1 MGSPDCTSIS
11 LKLPPLQPSGAGSC
25 DGADAMIVQMKA
37 GSRAYWE
44 KAEALTTP
52 LDAAKVE
59 PGRAG
64 TVLTVRADPTMVYQF
79 RALARNSAG
88 ISAPGAASPPTMVNR
103 FYAALL
109 EPPKPTATS
118 SASYTVSWGATLGAC
133 QPDVRWDLLYSRIVD
148 DDWHSIAE
156 NVATES
162 VELPA
167 LRCADG
173 CVFKARARAVEG
185 FSGYSKNSAPLPTKP
200 LPQARAGAIR
210 LEVRLESPG
219 SGSSGGD
226 DPSERSD
233 DAIARGLARLAEV
246 PEKEEKE
253 AVSIVE
259 RRCVL
264 DDGACF
270 FVFDLWL
277 QPGDTARAIGA
288 ARNLARALQGRDAKG
303 GGAAEAL
310 RDVDLQYGLRLVSQ
324 DDDVTQRIEPSV
336 STLATL
342 WSVAA
347 GVTRLASRSPMAV
360 LSLVAALGLACCA
373 YCCCRLCLRARFH
386 THSKIR
392 QDDDDDDDDDDAWPE
407 DAHADGASEHWRDD
421 IHGGRCD
428 KASPKVSS
436 ASANTRREEG
446 GEVEPT
452 YQI

>member
-1 MGSPDCTSIS
+1 
-11 LKLPPLQPSGAGSC
+11 
-25 DGADAMIVQMKA
+25 MIIQMKA

-44 KAEALTTP
+44 KAEALTS

-64 TVLTVRADPTMVYQF
+64 SVLTVRADPTMVYQF

-133 QPDVRWDLLYSRIVD
+133 QPDVRWDLLYSRVVD
-148 DDWHSIAE
+148 DDWHSVAD

-210 LEVRLESPG
+210 LEMRLELPR
-219 SGSSGGD
+219 SGSSGAD
-226 DPSERSD
+226 DPSERSEG
-233 DAIARGLARLAEV
+233 AIARGLATLAEV
-246 PEKEEKE
+246 LEKE

-270 FVFDLWL
+270 FVFDLAAF
-277 QPGDTARAIGA
+277 GDTARAMGA
-288 ARNLARALQGRDAKG
+288 ARNLARALQGRDTKA

-310 RDVDLQYGLRLVSQ
+310 RDVDVQYGLRLISQ
-324 DDDVTQRIEPSV
+324 DSDVTRRIEPSV
-336 STLATL
+336 TLTDRLVSAL
-342 WSVAA
+342 AALRSVAG

-360 LSLVAALGLACCA
+360 LSLVAALGFVCCA
-373 YCCCRLCLRARFH
+373 YCFCRICLRGRFH

-392 QDDDDDDDDDDAWPE
+392 QDDDDDDAWPE
-407 DAHADGASEHWRDD
+407 DANEDGTSDHWRDD
-421 IHGGRCD
+421 TYGRRCD
-428 KASPKVSS
+428 DVRGSRDNANPKGSS
-436 ASANTRREEG
+436 ASANTRSCAGAEDED
-446 GEVEPT
+446 EDPT

>member
-1 MGSPDCTSIS
+1 MLI
-11 LKLPPLQPSGAGSC
+11 
-25 DGADAMIVQMKA
+25 QMKA

-44 KAEALTTP
+44 KAEALTS
-52 LDAAKVE
+52 LGAATVE

-64 TVLTVRADPTMVYQF
+64 GSVLTIRADPTMVYQF

-118 SASYTVSWGATLGAC
+118 SASYTVSWGATATLGAC
-133 QPDVRWDLLYSRIVD
+133 QPDVRWDLLYSRVVD
-148 DDWHSIAE
+148 DDWHSIAD

-210 LEVRLESPG
+210 LEMRLESPR
-219 SGSSGGD
+219 SGSSGAD

-233 DAIARGLARLAEV
+233 GAIARGLATLAEV
-246 PEKEEKE
+246 PEKEQ

-270 FVFDLWL
+270 FVFDLTAF
-277 QPGDTARAIGA
+277 GDTARAMGA
-288 ARNLARALQGRDAKG
+288 ARNLARALQGRDTKG

-310 RDVDLQYGLRLVSQ
+310 RDVDRQYGLRLISQ
-324 DDDVTQRIEPSV
+324 DSDVTRRIEPSV
-336 STLATL
+336 TLTDRSVSAL
-342 WSVAA
+342 AALRSVAG
-347 GVTRLASRSPMAV
+347 GVARLASRSPMAV
-360 LSLVAALGLACCA
+360 LSLVAALGFVCCA
-373 YCCCRLCLRARFH
+373 YCCRRICLRGRFH

-392 QDDDDDDDDDDAWPE
+392 QDDDDDDAWPE
-407 DAHADGASEHWRDD
+407 DANEDGTSGSHCSLDYPL
-421 IHGGRCD
+421 H
-428 KASPKVSS
+428 
-436 ASANTRREEG
+436 RRIVGAEDED
-446 GEVEPT
+446 PT

>member
-1 MGSPDCTSIS
+1 MLI
-11 LKLPPLQPSGAGSC
+11 
-25 DGADAMIVQMKA
+25 QMKA

-44 KAEALTTP
+44 KAEALTS
-52 LDAAKVE
+52 LGAATVE

-64 TVLTVRADPTMVYQF
+64 GSVLTIRADPTMVYQF

-133 QPDVRWDLLYSRIVD
+133 QPDVRWDLLYSRVVD
-148 DDWHSIAE
+148 DDWHSIAD

-210 LEVRLESPG
+210 LEMRLESPR
-219 SGSSGGD
+219 SGSSGAD

-233 DAIARGLARLAEV
+233 GAIARGLATLAEV
-246 PEKEEKE
+246 PEKEQ

-270 FVFDLWL
+270 FVFDLTAF
-277 QPGDTARAIGA
+277 GDTARAMGA
-288 ARNLARALQGRDAKG
+288 ARNLARALQGRDTKG

-310 RDVDLQYGLRLVSQ
+310 RDVDRQYGLRLISQ
-324 DDDVTQRIEPSV
+324 DSDVTRRIEPSV
-336 STLATL
+336 TLTDRSVSAL
-342 WSVAA
+342 AALRSVAG
-347 GVTRLASRSPMAV
+347 GVARLASRSPMAV
-360 LSLVAALGLACCA
+360 LSLVAALGFVCCA
-373 YCCCRLCLRARFH
+373 YCCRRICLRGRFH

-392 QDDDDDDDDDDAWPE
+392 QDDDDDDAWPE
-407 DAHADGASEHWRDD
+407 DANEDGTSGSHCSLDYPLHRRIAFR
-421 IHGGRCD
+421 RCR
-428 KASPKVSS
+428 P
-436 ASANTRREEG
+436 ANDLKSHPRLHPLATRRRRRRL
-446 GEVEPT
+446 VVS
-452 YQI
+452 

>member
-1 MGSPDCTSIS
+1 MLI
-11 LKLPPLQPSGAGSC
+11 
-25 DGADAMIVQMKA
+25 QMKA

-44 KAEALTTP
+44 KAEALTS
-52 LDAAKVE
+52 LGAATVE

-64 TVLTVRADPTMVYQF
+64 GSVLTIRADPTMVYQF

-133 QPDVRWDLLYSRIVD
+133 QPDVRWDLLYSRVVD
-148 DDWHSIAE
+148 DDWHSIAD

-210 LEVRLESPG
+210 LEMRLESPR
-219 SGSSGGD
+219 SGSSGAD

-233 DAIARGLARLAEV
+233 GAIARGLATLAEV
-246 PEKEEKE
+246 PEKEQ

-270 FVFDLWL
+270 FVFDLTAF
-277 QPGDTARAIGA
+277 GDTARAMGA
-288 ARNLARALQGRDAKG
+288 ARNLARALQGRDTKG

-310 RDVDLQYGLRLVSQ
+310 RDVDRQYGLRLISQ
-324 DDDVTQRIEPSV
+324 DSDVTRRIEPSV
-336 STLATL
+336 TLTDRSVSAL
-342 WSVAA
+342 AALRSVAG
-347 GVTRLASRSPMAV
+347 GVARLASRSPMAV
-360 LSLVAALGLACCA
+360 LSLVAALGFVCCA
-373 YCCCRLCLRARFH
+373 YCCRRICLRGRFH

-392 QDDDDDDDDDDAWPE
+392 QDDDDDDAWPE
-407 DAHADGASEHWRDD
+407 DANEDGTSDHWRDD
-421 IHGGRCD
+421 IYGRRCD
-428 KASPKVSS
+428 DVRGSRDYNANPKRGSTSV
-436 ASANTRREEG
+436 NTRCAGAKDED
-446 GEVEPT
+446 PT

>member
-1 MGSPDCTSIS
+1 MLI
-11 LKLPPLQPSGAGSC
+11 
-25 DGADAMIVQMKA
+25 QMKA

-44 KAEALTTP
+44 KAEALTS
-52 LDAAKVE
+52 LGAATVE

-64 TVLTVRADPTMVYQF
+64 GSVLTIRADPTMVYQF

-133 QPDVRWDLLYSRIVD
+133 QPDVRWDLLYSRVVD
-148 DDWHSIAE
+148 DDWHSIAD

-210 LEVRLESPG
+210 LEMRLELPR
-219 SGSSGGD
+219 SGSSGAD

-233 DAIARGLARLAEV
+233 GAIARGLATLAEV
-246 PEKEEKE
+246 PEKE

-264 DDGACF
+264 DDGACY
-270 FVFDLWL
+270 FVFDLTAF
-277 QPGDTARAIGA
+277 GDTARALSA
-288 ARNLARALQGRDAKG
+288 ARNLARALQGRDTNSK

-310 RDVDLQYGLRLVSQ
+310 RDVDLQYGLRLISQ
-324 DDDVTQRIEPSV
+324 DSDVTRRIEPSV
-336 STLATL
+336 TLTDRSVSAL
-342 WSVAA
+342 AALRSVAG

-360 LSLVAALGLACCA
+360 LSLVAALGFVCCA
-373 YCCCRLCLRARFH
+373 YCCRRICLRGRFH

-392 QDDDDDDDDDDAWPE
+392 QDDDDDDAWPE
-407 DAHADGASEHWRDD
+407 DANEDGTSGSHCSLDYPL
-421 IHGGRCD
+421 H
-428 KASPKVSS
+428 
-436 ASANTRREEG
+436 RRIVGAEDED
-446 GEVEPT
+446 PT

>member
-1 MGSPDCTSIS
+1 MLI
-11 LKLPPLQPSGAGSC
+11 
-25 DGADAMIVQMKA
+25 QMKA

-44 KAEALTTP
+44 KAEALTS
-52 LDAAKVE
+52 LGAATVE

-64 TVLTVRADPTMVYQF
+64 GSVLTVRADPTMVYQF

-133 QPDVRWDLLYSRIVD
+133 QPDVRWDLLYSRVVD
-148 DDWHSIAE
+148 DDWHSVAD

-173 CVFKARARAVEG
+173 CVFKARTREVEG
-185 FSGYSKNSAPLPTKP
+185 FSGYSKNSAPLPTNP

-210 LEVRLESPG
+210 LEMRLELPR
-219 SGSSGGD
+219 SGSSGAD

-233 DAIARGLARLAEV
+233 GAIARGLATLAEV
-246 PEKEEKE
+246 PEKE

-270 FVFDLWL
+270 FVFDLTAF
-277 QPGDTARAIGA
+277 GDTARAMGA
-288 ARNLARALQGRDAKG
+288 ARNLARALQGRDTNSKG
-303 GGAAEAL
+303 GATEAL
-310 RDVDLQYGLRLVSQ
+310 RDIDLQYGLRLISQ
-324 DDDVTQRIEPSV
+324 GSDVTQRIEPSV
-336 STLATL
+336 TLTDRSVSALATL
-342 WSVAA
+342 RSVAG
-347 GVTRLASRSPMAV
+347 GVTRLAFRSPMAV
-360 LSLVAALGLACCA
+360 LSLVAALGFACCA
-373 YCCCRLCLRARFH
+373 YCCCRICLRGRFH

-392 QDDDDDDDDDDAWPE
+392 QDDDDDDAWPE
-407 DAHADGASEHWRDD
+407 DAHEDGTSDHWRDD
-421 IHGGRCD
+421 IYGRRCD
-428 KASPKVSS
+428 NVRGSRDNANPKGSS
-436 ASANTRREEG
+436 ASANTRCAGAEDED
-446 GEVEPT
+446 PT